1 MVETRTRVA
10 VLGASGF
17 IGTAVSR
24 ALARRPIRLRLVS
37 RRPPP
42 VPYDPVADVE
52 IRSADLTR
60 PGALA
65 AAVSD
70 ADVVIHLAA
79 HSWRAADEATVGER
93 VNVGLVRDLVSV
105 CRAGRGNP
113 FVVFA
118 GTGLNGDDHID
129 RVPSG
134 PRSAYCTQ
142 KLTAERTLEL
152 ATRDGVLRAVTLRL
166 PPVFGYEPGT
176 RPNIVET
183 MARKALDGDDLTLW
197 NDGTVRRDLV
207 HVDDVTAAF
216 MDTLDHLDALTG
228 TYWPVGTGRG
238 APLGKVFAEIAQV
251 VADLTDQPAVAVT
264 CVPPPANSL
273 STDRLDVDI
282 DPARFHAV
290 TGWRPRLSLRDG
302 VISTVAA
309 LTGELVETAGAR

>member
-1 MVETRTRVA
+1 MAENRARVV

-17 IGTAVSR
+17 IGTALSR
-24 ALARRPIRLRLVS
+24 ALAQRPVRLRLVS

-42 VPYDPVADVE
+42 VPCDPVADVE
-52 IRSADLTR
+52 VCSTDLTQ

-65 AAVSD
+65 AAVEA
-70 ADVVIHLAA
+70 ADVVVHLVA

-105 CRAGRGNP
+105 CRATRRNP

-129 RVPSG
+129 RVPTS

-142 KLTAERTLEL
+142 KLTAERVLEL
-152 ATRDGVLRAVTLRL
+152 ATTEGALRAVTLRL

-183 MARKALDGDDLTLW
+183 MARKALDGDALTLW

-216 MDTLDHLDALTG
+216 MDTLDHLDALAG

-251 VADLTDQPAVAVT
+251 VADRTDQPAVAVT
-264 CVPPPANSL
+264 CVPPPPNSL
-273 STDRLDVDI
+273 TTDLVDVDI

-290 TGWRPRLSLRDG
+290 TGWRPRMSLRDG
-302 VISTVAA
+302 VIRTVAA
-309 LTGELVETAGAR
+309 LTGPLVQTAGAR